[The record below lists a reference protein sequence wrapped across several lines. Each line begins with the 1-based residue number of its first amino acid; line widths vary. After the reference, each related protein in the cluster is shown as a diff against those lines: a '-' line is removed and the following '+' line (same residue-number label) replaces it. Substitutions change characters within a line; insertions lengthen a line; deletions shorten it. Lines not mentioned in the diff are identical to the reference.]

1 MKQFYLSGL
10 GALLAAAV
18 ATGAARAETLS
29 IGSGDGSLSVIVNA
43 GGDSQHGIY
52 DPIGAIGAANTIFD
66 SYIAISDFTGGGSG
80 FLKLSDFVSSF
91 SSISDTQA
99 ISSFAIGSVDF
110 TLTQTVSQNTDFD
123 TGAITGATLNQSLS
137 MTNTG
142 ADGASLALRRYFD
155 GDLDFDGSLLDG
167 GGVIDLGGNRVL
179 FETETLDGGGDG
191 GGDFD
196 LPTVTASIGEA
207 EVQPT
212 FVGVN
217 AIGGTVPA
225 GSGYEIADCCELD
238 GRFLAGD
245 PLTNTVHNDDDGDGF
260 IDTPFDVTLALH
272 NDYSIAAGATATYV
286 SQTIFGNSVPPVPGG
301 TEEFPLLPGSTG
313 GPAGDSFV
321 FELPPGSIAERQTVF
336 IDPAVATGYTYT
348 VTGGSAEFFSVTAP
362 SFGAVPD
369 ADGYVLTVGA
379 TSVSLASGSTVL
391 FSSFVAGSVFSFTIT
406 GIDPVLALLPADPL
420 AFVTGVSL
428 INIPSAEPV
437 IITQT
442 PLTSDVPIPLPA
454 AMLLS
459 GIVVLAGAARRRRA
473 A

>member
-1 MKQFYLSGL
+1 MKKLYLSGL
-10 GALLAAAV
+10 GVLLAAAV
-18 ATGAARAETLS
+18 ATGGARAETLS
-29 IGSGDGSLSVIVNA
+29 IGSGDGALSVIVNA
-43 GGDSQHGIY
+43 GGDSQEGIY
-52 DPIGAIGAANTIFD
+52 DPIGAIGAADTIYD

-99 ISSFAIGSVDF
+99 MSSFAIGSVNF
-110 TLTQTVSQNTDFD
+110 TLTQSVSQNTDFD
-123 TGAITGATLNQSLS
+123 TGAITGATLNQILS
-137 MTNTG
+137 MTNVG
-142 ADGASLALRRYFD
+142 SGDVSFSLRRYFD
-155 GDLDFDGSLLDG
+155 GDLDFDGSLLDS
-167 GGVIDLGGNRVL
+167 GGVINLGGNRVL
-179 FETETLDGGGDG
+179 FETETLDGGVDG
-191 GGDFD
+191 PIDVAG
-196 LPTVTASIGEA
+196 LSAVAAEPEA
-207 EVQPT
+207 LPT
-212 FVGVN
+212 FVGIN

-225 GSGYEIADCCELD
+225 GSGYEIADCCDLG
-238 GRFLAGD
+238 GRFLGGD
-245 PLTNTVHNDDDGDGF
+245 PLTNTVFNDDDGDGF
-260 IDTPFDVTLALH
+260 VDTPFDVTLALH
-272 NDYSIAAGATATYV
+272 NDYTIAAGATATYV
-286 SQTIFGNSVPPVPGG
+286 SQTIFGNSVPPAPGG
-301 TEEFPLLPGSTG
+301 TEEFPLLPDSLG
-313 GPAGDSFV
+313 GPAGNSFV

-336 IDPAVATGYTYT
+336 IDPVVATGYTYT
-348 VTGGSAEFFSVTAP
+348 VTGGAAEFFSVTAP

-379 TSVSLASGSTVL
+379 TSVALASGETKL

-406 GIDPVLALLPADPL
+406 GIDPVLALAPGDPL
-420 AFVTGVSL
+420 AFVTGVAL